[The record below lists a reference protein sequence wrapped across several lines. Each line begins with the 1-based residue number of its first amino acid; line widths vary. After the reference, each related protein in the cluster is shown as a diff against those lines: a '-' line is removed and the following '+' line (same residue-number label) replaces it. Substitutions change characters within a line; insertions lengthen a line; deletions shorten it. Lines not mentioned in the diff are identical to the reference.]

1 MTIELKRSYY
11 VGEKK
16 KKPEKFIPNTH
27 THTSKRSQSCDK
39 KKKKR
44 PNVDN
49 PAVCPTN
56 EHVKVNIFSKDQRY
70 AGFLKKY
77 IFSFLSDPR
86 LPTSCGE
93 SIHPDGPVRV
103 QRERQPEEESGAAQR
118 QHGAARR
125 HAAGRKRPPQRSAH
139 TRKSC
144 TK

>member
-39 KKKKR
+39 KFLKR

-56 EHVKVNIFSKDQRY
+56 EHVKVNIFFKRPTLCRV
-70 AGFLKKY
+70 FKKIY
-77 IFSFLSDPR
+77 IFLS
-86 LPTSCGE
+86 
-93 SIHPDGPVRV
+93 
-103 QRERQPEEESGAAQR
+103 Q
-118 QHGAARR
+118 
-125 HAAGRKRPPQRSAH
+125 
-139 TRKSC
+139 
-144 TK
+144 